1 MVDGRHFG
9 VHPDENL
16 LSAFAENA
24 LTSIERENV
33 LEHLSTCARCRDV
46 VFLAQQAFLE
56 TAEQSEVAPPLPA
69 KAGWGWRWS
78 LGVAGVLAVLLIA
91 VPIAVHRHRNQALP
105 GVAEQIAA
113 AAPEPGPAGDSVSSV
128 RTAPAEP
135 AAKRAVRRASP
146 AAAMKGN
153 GEIAGSVADRS
164 GAAVPGAHVTVRA
177 ASGGEA
183 RAAVTNPQG
192 RFGVAGLP
200 SGTYQV
206 QVRAQ
211 GFNTL
216 THDVTVQASERA
228 SLDAK
233 LDFGAASQTVTVS
246 AGQAPLTTAAPSASA
261 MMVQDAAP
269 SVPALA
275 ATFAIKDGVVQR
287 CIGSECA
294 ERILPLGAR
303 AVSVAASGQTVM
315 ALDPDGNVFL
325 SSDQGEHWNQAKSQ
339 WEGRAVA
346 VRVSQPAFHGAF
358 LSRSPEV
365 SSATR
370 SHVAAAGNAT
380 ATARVG
386 AVLFELTNDKGRV
399 WVSYD
404 EGKTWTAR

>member
-1 MVDGRHFG
+1 
-9 VHPDENL
+9 
-16 LSAFAENA
+16 
-24 LTSIERENV
+24 
-33 LEHLSTCARCRDV
+33 
-46 VFLAQQAFLE
+46 
-56 TAEQSEVAPPLPA
+56 
-69 KAGWGWRWS
+69 
-78 LGVAGVLAVLLIA
+78 
-91 VPIAVHRHRNQALP
+91 
-105 GVAEQIAA
+105 
-113 AAPEPGPAGDSVSSV
+113 
-128 RTAPAEP
+128 
-135 AAKRAVRRASP
+135 
-146 AAAMKGN
+146 
-153 GEIAGSVADRS
+153 
-164 GAAVPGAHVTVRA
+164 
-177 ASGGEA
+177 
-183 RAAVTNPQG
+183 
-192 RFGVAGLP
+192 
-200 SGTYQV
+200 
-206 QVRAQ
+206 
-211 GFNTL
+211 
-216 THDVTVQASERA
+216 VTVQASERA